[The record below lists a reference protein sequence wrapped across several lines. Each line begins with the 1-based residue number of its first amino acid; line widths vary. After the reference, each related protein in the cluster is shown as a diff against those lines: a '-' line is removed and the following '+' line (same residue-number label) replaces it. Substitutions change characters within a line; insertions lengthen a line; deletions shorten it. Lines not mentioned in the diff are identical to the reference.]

1 MEICRKCPGSHQPL
15 HEVALP
21 VSKLGMDGC
30 RDTAV
35 TGDIDLVNTNFTNP
49 EISYTDITI

>member
-1 MEICRKCPGSHQPL
+1 MEVGGGREGGNELGTQPDLDMEVCRKCPGTHQPL

-30 RDTAV
+30 RDT
-35 TGDIDLVNTNFTNP
+35 GRDC
-49 EISYTDITI
+49 